1 MVIKIKDYIPN
12 GSDNYEGEIIF
23 KIIMENIEK
32 NEILNISFS
41 DMNAV
46 SSSFVNSAFI
56 ELLNFYNFDYIK
68 RKLKFQDTLK
78 VHNDLIKSRFEF
90 ETAHRITA
98 P

>member
-1 MVIKIKDYIPN
+1 MVIKLTDYISN
-12 GSDNYEGEIIF
+12 GINNSEGELIF
-23 KIIMENIEK
+23 KIIMDKIEK
-32 NEILNISFS
+32 EENLEISFS
-41 DMNAV
+41 GMTAV

-56 ELLNFYNFDYIK
+56 ELLKFYKFEYIK
-68 RKLKFQDTLK
+68 NKIKFKDTLK